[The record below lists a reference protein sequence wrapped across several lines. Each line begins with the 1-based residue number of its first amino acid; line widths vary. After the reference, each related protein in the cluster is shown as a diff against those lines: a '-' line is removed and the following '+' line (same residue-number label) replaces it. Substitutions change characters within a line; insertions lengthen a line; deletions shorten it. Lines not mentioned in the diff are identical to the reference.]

1 MTVDRVRRPRKSE
14 RKGGSLVNSLI
25 NKLPLEIHLPGY
37 QYCGPGTKLEKR
49 LARGD
54 PGKNPLDKLCK
65 QHDVAYK
72 DSNDLTSRH
81 KADYSLELGAWDIVK
96 SKDASV
102 GEKASAWLV
111 TNIMKLKR
119 KLGMGCGQRPR
130 APTRRHKKKSTPRQR
145 AKYVTFGGGITRNV
159 RTALKNA
166 GGNRLIQ
173 KNLTKA
179 ANIAL
184 AAARKSMKDVGG
196 KRNVRTPRI
205 IPVPKTG
212 GILPI
217 LPILAGLS
225 ALGALAGGAAKVAK
239 VVNDVQSGRKQ
250 LAEAQRHN
258 NQMEAIALVSLIE
271 MNSRNNSG
279 DIATPQMDRE
289 SIRNMGQSLIAYSRL
304 RTLTKMS
311 RQQLANIPKEVIIA
325 CASNE
330 IALVWEKLPDHL
342 REDIDILKYQYC
354 DGPNLRKIFCCYC
367 KVSDVIIATDN
378 EVFKPSK
385 RRKLTHDNSRC
396 SSR

>member
-72 DSNDLTSRH
+72 DSNDLASRH
-81 KADYSLELGAWDIVK
+81 KADYSLELGAWDRVK

-111 TNIMKLKR
+111 TNIMKLKKEIR
-119 KLGMGCGQRPR
+119 NGLW

-166 GGNRLIQ
+166 GGNP
-173 KNLTKA
+173 

-217 LPILAGLS
+217 LPILAGFS

-258 NQMEAIALVSLIE
+258 NQMEAIALGK
-271 MNSRNNSG
+271 SG
-279 DIATPQMDRE
+279 GGLFLKPYRKGLGLYI
-289 SIRNMGQSLIAYSRL
+289 GQER
-304 RTLTKMS
+304 RQHTK
-311 RQQLANIPKEVIIA
+311 N
-325 CASNE
+325 
-330 IALVWEKLPDHL
+330 
-342 REDIDILKYQYC
+342 Y
-354 DGPNLRKIFCCYC
+354 
-367 KVSDVIIATDN
+367 
-378 EVFKPSK
+378 
-385 RRKLTHDNSRC
+385 
-396 SSR
+396 

>member
-196 KRNVRTPRI
+196 RRNVRTPRI

-258 NQMEAIALVSLIE
+258 NQMEAIALGK
-271 MNSRNNSG
+271 SG
-279 DIATPQMDRE
+279 GGLFLKPYRKGLGLYI
-289 SIRNMGQSLIAYSRL
+289 GQER
-304 RTLTKMS
+304 RQHTK
-311 RQQLANIPKEVIIA
+311 N
-325 CASNE
+325 
-330 IALVWEKLPDHL
+330 
-342 REDIDILKYQYC
+342 Y
-354 DGPNLRKIFCCYC
+354 
-367 KVSDVIIATDN
+367 
-378 EVFKPSK
+378 
-385 RRKLTHDNSRC
+385 
-396 SSR
+396 

>member
-1 MTVDRVRRPRKSE
+1 
-14 RKGGSLVNSLI
+14 
-25 NKLPLEIHLPGY
+25 
-37 QYCGPGTKLEKR
+37 
-49 LARGD
+49 
-54 PGKNPLDKLCK
+54 
-65 QHDVAYK
+65 
-72 DSNDLTSRH
+72 
-81 KADYSLELGAWDIVK
+81 
-96 SKDASV
+96 
-102 GEKASAWLV
+102 
-111 TNIMKLKR
+111 
-119 KLGMGCGQRPR
+119 
-130 APTRRHKKKSTPRQR
+130 
-145 AKYVTFGGGITRNV
+145 
-159 RTALKNA
+159 
-166 GGNRLIQ
+166 
-173 KNLTKA
+173 
-179 ANIAL
+179 
-184 AAARKSMKDVGG
+184 MKDVGG
-196 KRNVRTPRI
+196 RRNVRTPRI

-258 NQMEAIALVSLIE
+258 NQMEAIALGVFMRDTLPTAGPLREECGIINLDSDDGAGTHWVAYKKHKKKVDYYDSFGDLPPPREFLQYLRADSDNLDIRYNYERQQDFDTVWCVSLIE

-311 RQQLANIPKEVIIA
+311 RQQLANMPKEVIIA

-354 DGPNLRKIFCCYC
+354 DEHYNYSSEDNVDVNDGPNLRKIFCCYC
-367 KVSDVIIATDN
+367 KVSDVNIATDN

>member
-1 MTVDRVRRPRKSE
+1 MTLMGNACTSASEDLIKVVDVMTVDRVRRPRKSE

-102 GEKASAWLV
+102 GEKASAWLEWAV
-111 TNIMKLKR
+111 DSDHER
-119 KLGMGCGQRPR
+119 
-130 APTRRHKKKSTPRQR
+130 PTRRHKKKSTPRQR

-258 NQMEAIALVSLIE
+258 NQMEAIALGK
-271 MNSRNNSG
+271 SG
-279 DIATPQMDRE
+279 GGLFLKPYRKGLRLYI
-289 SIRNMGQSLIAYSRL
+289 GQER
-304 RTLTKMS
+304 RQHTK
-311 RQQLANIPKEVIIA
+311 N
-325 CASNE
+325 
-330 IALVWEKLPDHL
+330 
-342 REDIDILKYQYC
+342 Y
-354 DGPNLRKIFCCYC
+354 
-367 KVSDVIIATDN
+367 
-378 EVFKPSK
+378 
-385 RRKLTHDNSRC
+385 
-396 SSR
+396 